1 MTIRK
6 KTLLFIGLTLFG
18 VIVVSYAV
26 SVRILLP
33 PFARLEEEDARQ
45 HVGRVLEGISESV
58 SILKSKA
65 EDWALLHHPED
76 LMGSASPQNTRD
88 NILQTAL
95 NQMEINLLL
104 LIAPSGSPVF
114 SKAFDLTNREELS
127 MPAFFQDASFLEK
140 LFPNLYQNTG
150 TATGLLL
157 LPEGP
162 LWITSHPITGSTE
175 PHLEGARVVMG
186 KYFDTAEITRLGKR
200 LNLTLSAHRLDTAGL
215 SPRLKTVA
223 HALGNSS
230 NIMVQPLNEDWIA
243 GFTLLRDIHGN
254 PALLLQT
261 DLPRALYGQGK
272 ATVQLL
278 LFALLAIGILAGL
291 TIIFLLEKWV
301 LLPLTALCANL
312 KEIASSAD
320 LRTRVPSKG
329 KDELSRVATAFNG
342 VLDALENS
350 QRGLQT
356 VCNELEARVH
366 ARTEELLK
374 SNETLQTEISERKL
388 AEEAL
393 RKSEE
398 RLNLVLHGSRDGF
411 WDWNVQTGEVHYDA
425 CYVGMLGYTPEE
437 LEPNVSF
444 WQDRVH
450 PEDLPSVSRQLD
462 GHFSGAT
469 EYYEAEQRLKTRWGE
484 WKWFLDR
491 GKVVERDPNGAPLR
505 AAGTLT
511 DISERKRMEEELIRA
526 KKLEA
531 AGILAGGIAHDFNNL
546 LAVILGNVNMLQ
558 QHTGLDA
565 PCVKLLA
572 DAEKAAL
579 RASDL
584 TKRFITFATGGTP
597 LKRVTSVEKVIQD
610 AVSLACSGTNVQCR
624 YSLSDDLWKVEIDEG
639 QVSQAVYNMILNA
652 REAMPSG
659 GIVSITGENI
669 DAGSV
674 GAPAAIH
681 VKTGRYVRI
690 SIHDKGV
697 GIDEAHKDK
706 IFDPYFS
713 TKNKGAQKGMGLG
726 LAIAH
731 SIINKHEGYIV
742 VESQMGSGSTFQIYL
757 PAFRM
762 ALPEKDV
769 PGNGRHASRIL
780 LMDDEKLMRDMV
792 GQMLLHLGYDV
803 EVAVDGSE
811 AIEIYCRAQESGNP
825 FHGVILDLTVKGG
838 MGGLE
843 ALKALKQ
850 YDPRTKAIVSSGYS
864 QDPVIAHFKDY
875 GFYGAIGKPY
885 SLEKLKRVLNGVLE
899 QTMHE

>member
-1 MTIRK
+1 MTMRK

-18 VIVVSYAV
+18 VIVMSYAV

-33 PFARLEEEDARQ
+33 PFARLEAEDTRQ
-45 HVGRVLEGISESV
+45 HVGRVLEGISESL
-58 SILKSKA
+58 SILNSKA

-76 LMGSASPQNTRD
+76 LMGSTSDHDSQD
-88 NILQTAL
+88 NIFQTAFTH
-95 NQMEINLLL
+95 MEINLLL
-104 LIAPSGSPVF
+104 LISPSGKSF
-114 SKAFDLTNREELS
+114 FGKAFDLASRKELP
-127 MPAFFQDASFLEK
+127 MPTFFQDVSFHER
-140 LFPNLYQNTG
+140 LFPNLHQNVG
-150 TATGLLL
+150 IATGLLL

-162 LWITSHPITGSTE
+162 LWITSHPITDSIE
-175 PHLEGARVVMG
+175 SHLTGGRVAMG
-186 KYFDTAEITRLGKR
+186 KYFDTAEVTQLGKR
-200 LNLTLSAHRLDTAGL
+200 LNLSLSVHRLDAAGL
-215 SPRLKTVA
+215 SPRLKAVA
-223 HALGNSS
+223 QALGDSS
-230 NIMVQPLNEDWIA
+230 DILVQPLNEDWIA

-261 DLPRALYGQGK
+261 DLPRGLYRQGK

-278 LFALLAIGILAGL
+278 TFALLAIGIFASL

-301 LLPLTALCANL
+301 LSPLTALCTNL

-320 LRTRVPSKG
+320 LSVRVPSKG
-329 KDELSRVATAFNG
+329 KDELSRVATAFNA

-350 QRGLQT
+350 QQGLQT
-356 VCNELEARVH
+356 VCSELEARVH
-366 ARTEELLK
+366 ARTEELLR
-374 SNETLQTEISERKL
+374 SNETLQAEISERKL
-388 AEEAL
+388 AEDAL

-411 WDWNVQTGEVHYDA
+411 WDWNVQTGEVHYDT
-425 CYVGMLGYTPEE
+425 CYAAMLGYTPEE
-437 LEPNVSF
+437 LDPNVNF

-450 PEDLPSVSRQLD
+450 PEDLPSVTRQLD

-469 EYYEAEQRLKTRWGE
+469 EYYEAEQRMKTRSGE

-491 GKVVERDPNGAPLR
+491 GKVVERDRNGAPLR

-511 DISERKRMEEELIRA
+511 DISQRKRMEEELIRA

-531 AGILAGGIAHDFNNL
+531 SGILAGGIAHDFNNL

-558 QHTGLDA
+558 QYMRPDS
-565 PCVKLLA
+565 PCIKLLA

-584 TKRFITFATGGTP
+584 TRRFITFATGDTP

-610 AVSLACSGTNVQCR
+610 AVSLACSGTNVQCQ

-639 QVSQAVYNMILNA
+639 QMSQAVYNMILNA

-659 GIVSITGENI
+659 GIISITGENI
-669 DAGSV
+669 DAGSI
-674 GAPAAIH
+674 GAPAELP
-681 VKTGRYVRI
+681 VKTGHYVRI
-690 SIHDKGV
+690 SIHDDGV

-713 TKNKGAQKGMGLG
+713 TKNKGVQKGMGLG

-742 VESQMGSGSTFQIYL
+742 VGSRTGSGTTFQIYL
-757 PAFRM
+757 RAFRM
-762 ALPEKDV
+762 ALPEQDV
-769 PGNGRHASRIL
+769 PGNGRHACRIL

-803 EVAVDGSE
+803 QVAADGSE
-811 AIEIYCRAQESGNP
+811 AVEIYSRAQESGNP

-864 QDPVIAHFKDY
+864 QDPVIAHFKEY
-875 GFYGAIGKPY
+875 GFCGAIGKPY
-885 SLEKLKRVLNGVLE
+885 SLEKLKKVMNGVLE
-899 QTMHE
+899 NTTHE